1 MTGSLRIRPP
11 RSWLVVGRRWECR
24 KAVSR
29 LARVVDA
36 GYTHMQMDWLW
47 PFVGHERRQQAV
59 RELRVAALSN
69 SGAGR

>member
-1 MTGSLRIRPP
+1 MVEALRIRPP
-11 RSWLVVGRRWECR
+11 RSWFAVGRRWECR

-29 LARVVDA
+29 PARVVDA
-36 GYTHMQMDWLW
+36 GHTHMQMDWLR
-47 PFVGHERRQQAV
+47 PFVGHEWRQQAV